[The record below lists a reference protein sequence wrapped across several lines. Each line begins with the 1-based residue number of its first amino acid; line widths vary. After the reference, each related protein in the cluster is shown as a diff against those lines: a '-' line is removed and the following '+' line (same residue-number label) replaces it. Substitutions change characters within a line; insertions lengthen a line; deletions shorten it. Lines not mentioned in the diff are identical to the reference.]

1 MIIIEKNE
9 VISLSATKHEQI
21 IQYIESLPVGTKV
34 SVRQVAKDMDV
45 SEGTAYRAI
54 KTAENI
60 GLVSSIPKVATIRI
74 EKPEKKQLE
83 DMTLNDI
90 NMILEGTFLAG
101 AQHGNRIPKSFAAC
115 FTMDELSK
123 KNINQYTLVI
133 ASGNAEMQRY
143 AIRKGAALLI
153 VGGDVP
159 GSSLLREAEETNT
172 SVIMSSYD
180 VFETISTINKT
191 IYERLVQPELVRIG
205 DIMKRDVFTL
215 YPHDTVMDWHEL
227 TLKTGHSNFPV
238 INGENKL
245 LGLVTPMSVT
255 GLSSNMP
262 ISEVMET
269 EMLTANPQSLV
280 SHISRLLVWENTD
293 LIPVVDDDNLLMGVV
308 NRQDIIQALQQ
319 TQKQPQFGETVDNL
333 TLSGFKLGDTVEEN
347 KITIKGLITQ
357 FMMNESNSA
366 SAGAISMIISNAAT
380 IVARK
385 QYRLQTVV
393 DEMHMICIN
402 TIAQGEEIS
411 VTAELLQLDK
421 KICKVE
427 VVVTTAEQLKYKA
440 HVILKVVKK

>member
-1 MIIIEKNE
+1 MKSKEE
-9 VISLSATKHEQI
+9 VVSLSETKHEQI
-21 IQYIESLPVGTKV
+21 IKYIESLEVGTKV
-34 SVRQVAKDMDV
+34 SVRQVAKVLEV

-54 KTAENI
+54 KQAENI
-60 GLVSSIPKVATIRI
+60 GLVNSIPKVATVRV

-101 AQHGNRIPKSFAAC
+101 QQYGDRIPKSFAAC
-115 FTMDELSK
+115 FTMEELLK
-123 KNINQYTLVI
+123 KNINNHTLVI
-133 ASGNAEMQRY
+133 VSNILEMQIY

-153 VGGDVP
+153 VGGDMP
-159 GSSLLREAEETNT
+159 AHDLLQEAEEVNT
-172 SVIMSSYD
+172 PVMISPYD
-180 VFETISTINKT
+180 VFETISMINKA

-205 DIMKRDVFTL
+205 DIMKKEVETL
-215 YPHDTVMDWHEL
+215 YPHDTVMDWHEM

-262 ISEVMET
+262 ISEVMDT

-293 LIPVVDDDNLLMGVV
+293 LIPVIDAEDVLVGVV

-333 TLSGFKLGDTVEEN
+333 TLSGFKLGDTVDSN
-347 KITIKGLITQ
+347 SITIMGSITQ
-357 FMMNESNSA
+357 FMMNESNTA

-380 IVARK
+380 IAVRK
-385 QYRLQTVV
+385 LHRLQTAV
-393 DEMHMICIN
+393 DEMHMICIHP
-402 TIAQGEEIS
+402 IEQGEEIS
-411 VTAELLQLDK
+411 VRAEILQVDK
-421 KICKVE
+421 KLCKLE
-427 VVVTTAEQLKYKA
+427 VVVRTEEQLKYKA
-440 HVILKVVKK
+440 HMILKIVKK

>member
-1 MIIIEKNE
+1 MAE
-9 VISLSATKHEQI
+9 TKHEQI
-21 IQYIESLPVGTKV
+21 IKYVESLEVGTKV
-34 SVRQVAKDMDV
+34 SVRQVAKALGV

-54 KTAENI
+54 KQAENI
-60 GLVSSIPKVATIRI
+60 GLVNSIPKVATVRV

-90 NMILEGTFLAG
+90 NMILEGSFLVG
-101 AQHGNRIPKSFAAC
+101 QQYGTRIPKSFAAC
-115 FTMDELSK
+115 FSMDELQK
-123 KNINQYTLVI
+123 KNINDHSLVI
-133 ASGNAEMQRY
+133 VSNSVEMQHY

-153 VGGDVP
+153 VGGNMP
-159 GSSLLREAEETNT
+159 RRLLLQEADEMNT
-172 SVIMSSYD
+172 SVIISPYD
-180 VFETISTINKT
+180 VFETISMINKA

-205 DIMKRDVFTL
+205 DIMKQDISTL

-262 ISEVMET
+262 ISEVMNT
-269 EMLTANPQSLV
+269 EMLTANPQNLV

-293 LIPVVDDDNLLMGVV
+293 LIPVIDNDDLLVGVV

-333 TLSGFKLGDTVEEN
+333 TLSGFKLGDTLEEN
-347 KITIKGLITQ
+347 SITIMGNITQ
-357 FMMNESNSA
+357 FMINESNVA

-380 IVARK
+380 IAVRK
-385 QYRLQTVV
+385 LHRLQTAV

-402 TIAQGEEIS
+402 PIEQGEEIS
-411 VTAELLQLDK
+411 VKAEILQLDK
-421 KICKVE
+421 KLCKME
-427 VVVTTAEQLKYKA
+427 VVVRTAEQLKYKA
-440 HVILKVVKK
+440 HLILKIVKK